1 MAESSEIKGVVED
14 VIFRNEDNGYTVC
27 TINCEGNPV
36 TCVGYTAFLA
46 EGEDVSLTGSYITH
60 IEYGTQFKFDYCE
73 KILPTGKN
81 NLYRYLA
88 SGIISGVRE
97 SMAKKLIDAFGES
110 VLDVIAETPE
120 KLAQI
125 SGISHE
131 KAMKI
136 GQSYLELRGA
146 QELVMFLQEYGVS
159 VNMAIKIYKK
169 FGSAAKELIGKNP
182 YILAE
187 EITSIGFKTADRI
200 AMNMGIAY
208 NDEHRV
214 KAAVLYIME
223 ANAANNGHTR
233 LLREQLIDYTIS
245 LIGVSDVEA
254 DNAIVTLTAEKKLF
268 AEQAKEDQW
277 IYLSRFYHAEAVIAK
292 RLVQLSQNVYDSMKE
307 ERLLSQIE
315 KIESEQGIRLAEEQR
330 EAVLYAAQ
338 RGTLIVT
345 GGPGTGK
352 TTIIKTI
359 IEIFENWG
367 LTVCL
372 AAPTGRAAKRM
383 SEVCGGEAKTIHRL
397 LEINFSDDETNS
409 KFSKNE
415 ESPLDEDV
423 IIVDEMSM
431 VDTLLFAALLK
442 AVKPAS
448 RLIMIGDCDQLAS
461 VGAGNVLEDLI
472 QSGQIKTIALSKIFR
487 QAEESMIVVNA
498 HRINEGYLPILNKK
512 GKDFFFLTR
521 MDPASII
528 NALADLCKNRIPKQY
543 RVNPMTDIQVLC
555 PTKKGNVGSV
565 SFNSVLQQVLN
576 PSAKNKREKKFG
588 DRIFRVGDKVM
599 QIRNNYEVS
608 WKKKNSQEEGIG
620 VFNGD
625 LGFISKI
632 DSGLITVQFDDE
644 KLVEYDSSRLEE
656 LEHAYAI
663 TIHKSQ
669 GSEFPIVV
677 IPLYHAPAVLMTRNL
692 LYTAVTRAKQ
702 LIIMVGRRD
711 VLEAMIENDTEKD
724 RYTGLLDKIK
734 LASSRSDGKIGGDM

>member
-1 MAESSEIKGVVED
+1 MAESSELKGVVED
-14 VIFRNEDNGYTVC
+14 IIFRNEDNGYTVC
-27 TINCEGNPV
+27 TVNCQGNPV
-36 TCVGYTAFLA
+36 TCVGFTAFLA

-60 IEYGTQFKFDYCE
+60 IEYGTQFKFEYCE

-81 NLYRYLA
+81 NIYRYLA
-88 SGIISGVRE
+88 SGIISGIRE
-97 SMAKKLIDAFGES
+97 SMAKKLIDAFGEA

-125 SGISHE
+125 SGISRE

-169 FGSAAKELIGKNP
+169 FGASAKELIGKNP
-182 YILAE
+182 YILAD
-187 EITSIGFKTADRI
+187 EISSIGFKTADRI

-208 NDEHRV
+208 NDGNRI

-233 LLREQLIDYTIS
+233 LSRDQLMEYAIS

-254 DNAIVTLTAEKKLF
+254 DNAIVALTAEKKLF
-268 AEQAKEDQW
+268 TEQKGEEQWVYLTRYYNAETA
-277 IYLSRFYHAEAVIAK
+277 IAK
-292 RLVQLSQNVYDSMKE
+292 RLAQLSENTYVSMKE
-307 ERLLSQIE
+307 ERLLAQIE
-315 KIESEQGIRLAEEQR
+315 RIEAEQGIRLADEQR
-330 EAVLYAAQ
+330 EAVFHAA
-338 RGTLIVT
+338 RHGTLIVT

-352 TTIIKTI
+352 TTTIKTI
-359 IEIFENWG
+359 IEIFEQWG

-397 LEINFSDDETNS
+397 LEINFSDDEASSN
-409 KFSKNE
+409 FSKNE
-415 ESPLDEDV
+415 DSPLDEDV
-423 IIVDEMSM
+423 VIVDEMSM
-431 VDTLLFAALLK
+431 VDTLLFSALLK
-442 AVKPAS
+442 AVKSTS

-461 VGAGNVLEDLI
+461 VGAGNVLEDII
-472 QSGQIKTIALSKIFR
+472 QSGKVKTVALSKIFR

-521 MDPASII
+521 MDPASITE
-528 NALADLCKNRIPKQY
+528 ALTDLCKNRIPKQY
-543 RVNPMTDIQVLC
+543 RVNPLTDIQVLC

-565 SFNSVLQQVLN
+565 TFNGVLQQALN
-576 PSAKNKREKKFG
+576 PPAKNKREKKYG
-588 DRIFRVGDKVM
+588 DRTFRVGDKVM
-599 QIRNNYEVS
+599 QIRNNYAVS
-608 WKKKNSQEEGIG
+608 WKRKNSKEEGIG

-625 LGFISKI
+625 MGFITKI
-632 DSGLITVQFDDE
+632 ESGLITVQFDDE

-656 LEHAYAI
+656 LEHAYAV

-702 LIIMVGRRD
+702 LIILVGRRD
-711 VLEAMIENDTEKD
+711 VLEAMIENNTEKD
-724 RYTGLLDKIK
+724 RFTGLLEK
-734 LASSRSDGKIGGDM
+734 LEGKLPEIDLEMGE